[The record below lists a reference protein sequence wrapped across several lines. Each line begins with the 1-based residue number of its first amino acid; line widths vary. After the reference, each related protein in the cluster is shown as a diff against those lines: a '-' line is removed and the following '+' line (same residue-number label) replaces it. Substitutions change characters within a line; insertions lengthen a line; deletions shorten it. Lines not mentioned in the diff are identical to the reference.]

1 MPKAIIGL
9 VGPVASGKDAAKKY
23 LEEKYRVASYKF
35 SGPLRDILARLH
47 LQVSRENLQDISLDL
62 RNRFGSDILARV
74 ITADAQEDGN
84 DIVVI
89 DGVRR
94 IDDIRH
100 LRPLPEFV
108 LISIDADIKTRYER
122 IILRNENADD
132 ANKTFD
138 QFQEDCNREA
148 EKEIP
153 QTMATANYQIDNNG
167 DFAALYEQLDII
179 IAKIIN

>member
-1 MPKAIIGL
+1 MPKTIIGL

-23 LEEKYRVASYKF
+23 LEEKYGAISYKF
-35 SGPLRDILARLH
+35 SGPLRDILKRLH
-47 LQVSRENLQDISLDL
+47 LPISRENLQDLSLDL
-62 RNRFGSDILARV
+62 RNRFGGDILARV
-74 ITADAQEDGN
+74 ITADAQTDEH
-84 DIVVI
+84 DIVII

-94 IDDIRH
+94 LDDIRH

-122 IILRNENADD
+122 MLIRNENAGD

-153 QTMATANYQIDNNG
+153 QTMATSNYHINNNG
-167 DFAALYEQLDII
+167 DFAALYEQLDRI